1 MSQASGTDPKR
12 AALDDALR
20 RMAARDAGGLER
32 FYDLLGGLVFGLSL
46 KMLRSREEA
55 EDLTQEVFLYL
66 WKEAARYDASRGTPT
81 AWAVTVTR
89 SRAIDRIRS
98 RDSEARRME
107 TIGAASPGS
116 APDETG
122 RDAERNETAAS
133 VRSAMAALPAEH
145 RTMIELAY
153 FEGLSQSQIAKRLG
167 EPLGTIKSR
176 ARAALFRLR
185 DTLEGSRA

>member
-1 MSQASGTDPKR
+1 MATASGPDPKR

-20 RMAARDAGGLER
+20 RMVARDAGGLER

-66 WKEAARYDASRGTPT
+66 WKEAGRYDPSRGSPS

-89 SRAIDRIRS
+89 SRAIDRLRS
-98 RDSEARRME
+98 RESEARRME
-107 TIGAASPGS
+107 TIGAGSPGS

-122 RDAERNETAAS
+122 RDAERNEVAS
-133 VRSAMAALPAEH
+133 TVRSALLALPAEH

-176 ARAALFRLR
+176 ARSALFRLR
-185 DTLEGSRA
+185 DALAGGRA